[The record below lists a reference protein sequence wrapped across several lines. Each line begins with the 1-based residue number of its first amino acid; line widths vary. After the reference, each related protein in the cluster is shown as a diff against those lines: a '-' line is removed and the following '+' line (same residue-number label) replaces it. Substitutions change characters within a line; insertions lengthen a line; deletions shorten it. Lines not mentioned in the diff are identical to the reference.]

1 MSHCIDYQHS
11 NNMEMSEGKVLR
23 IRVITEDLVN

>member
-23 IRVITEDLVN
+23 VITENLVN